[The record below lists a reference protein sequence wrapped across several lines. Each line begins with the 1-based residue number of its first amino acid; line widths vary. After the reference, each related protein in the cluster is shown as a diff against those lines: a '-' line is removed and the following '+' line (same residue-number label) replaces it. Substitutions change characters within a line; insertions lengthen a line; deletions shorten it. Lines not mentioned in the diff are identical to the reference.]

1 MKTFPSWL
9 LGFLLAGCGGD
20 DFQVAV
26 SDDAALEDTAILDTQ
41 VDMGAETRPDTTTTT
56 DAPAEVSDTLADGAD
71 GSLDSA
77 DGKSDATDDIA
88 TDVADVSTDSA
99 PDVATDSATDSV
111 TTVDAPLDVLACEAP
126 VTCYVDKDEDGYPA
140 TGAKSFFAC
149 ECPKGSTIKS
159 PSVVV
164 DCNDED
170 SRVHPGATAFQTT
183 AYCVPGTGCAT
194 KSFDYDC
201 NGTEEKQYTVKF
213 SSCSIGCAGEGLAAD
228 PPPTCGATATYTTCR
243 FAVLCNKDSSTVTQG
258 CR

>member
-26 SDDAALEDTAILDTQ
+26 SDDAALEDTATLDTQ
-41 VDMGAETRPDTTTTT
+41 VDMGAETRPDSTTTT
-56 DAPAEVSDTLADGAD
+56 DAPAEVSDTLADAAD
-71 GSLDSA
+71 GSADSA
-77 DGKSDATDDIA
+77 DGRSDATDA

-99 PDVATDSATDSV
+99 PDVATDSV

-213 SSCSIGCAGEGLAAD
+213 SSCSLGCAGEGLAAD
-228 PPPTCGATATYTTCR
+228 PPPACGATATYTTCR
-243 FAVLCNKDSSTVTQG
+243 FAVLCNKDSSTITQG

>member
-1 MKTFPSWL
+1 MKTSPFWL
-9 LGFLLAGCGGD
+9 LGFMLAGCGGD

-26 SDDAALEDTAILDTQ
+26 SEDAALEDTATVDTQ
-41 VDMGAETRPDTTTTT
+41 VDIGADTRPDTTTTT
-56 DAPAEVSDTLADGAD
+56 DAPAEVSDTLADGAV
-71 GSLDSA
+71 DSA
-77 DGKSDATDDIA
+77 DTKSDATDDVA
-88 TDVADVSTDSA
+88 TDGVSDVVTDS
-99 PDVATDSATDSV
+99 ATDSATDSV

-149 ECPKGSTIKS
+149 ECPKGSTTKS

-213 SSCSIGCAGEGLAAD
+213 TSCSIGCAGEGLTGD
-228 PPPTCGATATYTTCR
+228 PPPACGATAGYTTCR
-243 FAVLCNKDSSTVTQG
+243 FAVLCNKDASTITQG

>member
-1 MKTFPSWL
+1 MKKSPFWL

-26 SDDAALEDTAILDTQ
+26 SEDAALEDTATLDTQ
-41 VDMGAETRPDTTTTT
+41 VVTGADTRPDTTTTADT
-56 DAPAEVSDTLADGAD
+56 PAEVSDTLADAAD
-71 GSLDSA
+71 GSVDSA
-77 DGKSDATDDIA
+77 DSKSDVA

-99 PDVATDSATDSV
+99 PDVATDSAIDSV
-111 TTVDAPLDVLACEAP
+111 TTIDAPLDVLACEAP

-159 PSVVV
+159 PTAVV

-201 NGTEEKQYTVKF
+201 NGTEDKQYTVKF
-213 SSCSIGCAGEGLAAD
+213 SSCSLGCVGEGLAVE
-228 PPPTCGATATYTTCR
+228 PPACGATAGYTTCR